1 MYSQSS
7 LSSAPISF
15 RLELLRKLVPH
26 AERANT
32 ACFLEEVIKYIDA
45 LKRRVGELEASNSQQ
60 QPATKSFSANGSR
73 QQDQQQAQQVQAV
86 QQQLAAQQAALQ
98 QQLHQQQQQQLLAQ
112 QLAQQQA
119 LQQQQQ
125 QQALNTASDNSVN
138 VLYKQY
144 LHQDGRDPLANGGAR
159 IGTGQVSAT
168 QSLMNSLS
176 GVQVSNQTNNQNQ
189 TGSFNMGFTLQQL
202 QHQQHQQHNSMASRE
217 QMQAQLAT
225 ASKAQ
230 LTELASQLGLSTQG
244 LFQSSPKPGSADDLL
259 QTAIKE
265 LGNNGHGGKPGSPSP
280 APTANA
286 LLQLAGGTHRM
297 SNEGSG
303 APSLTT
309 IPALA
314 MSGGAPL
321 VSNGTKATP
330 SSPGSSEEES
340 GVPLKKRKVLVL

>member
-1 MYSQSS
+1 MVHH
-7 LSSAPISF
+7 LLPRL

-45 LKRRVGELEASNSQQ
+45 LKRRVGELEAGPSQQ
-60 QPATKSFSANGSR
+60 QPASTSFSANGSR

-125 QQALNTASDNSVN
+125 HALNTASDNSVN

-144 LHQDGRDPLANGGAR
+144 LHQDSGRDSLSIGGAR
-159 IGTGQVSAT
+159 LGPGQVSAS

-176 GVQVSNQTNNQNQ
+176 GVQVSNQINNQNP

-202 QHQQHQQHNSMASRE
+202 QQHQQQTSMASRE

-244 LFQSSPKPGSADDLL
+244 LFQSLPKPGNADDLF
-259 QTAIKE
+259 QMAIKE
-265 LGNNGHGGKPGSPSP
+265 LGSNGIGGGRAGSPSP
-280 APTANA
+280 APTAANA
-286 LLQLAGGTHRM
+286 LLQLAGGTHRL

-309 IPALA
+309 LPALA
-314 MSGGAPL
+314 TSASGGAPL
-321 VSNGTKATP
+321 VLEGAKVSAC
-330 SSPGSSEEES
+330 SPGTSEEES